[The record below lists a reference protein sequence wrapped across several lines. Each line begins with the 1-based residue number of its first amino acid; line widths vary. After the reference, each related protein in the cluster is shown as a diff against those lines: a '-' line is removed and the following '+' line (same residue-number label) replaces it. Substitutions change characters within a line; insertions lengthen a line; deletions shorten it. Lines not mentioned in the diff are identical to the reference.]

1 MRSSIPETFITKN
14 TGKEVGNMLLKDV
27 LEKKSKDVHTISSN
41 ASADDVVTE
50 MVRFNIGSLLVR
62 DSPGGPILG
71 IITERDILRAL
82 AAHAAPLEQQRVG
95 TCMCCELITAQPE
108 DDITV
113 AMRLMTTHR
122 VRHVPVINRD
132 ELHGIVSIGDIV
144 EAHHDDGDGKLFD
157 AKLYPRRRKRRSH
170 TVGVTTWGT

>member
-1 MRSSIPETFITKN
+1 
-14 TGKEVGNMLLKDV
+14 MLLKDV
-27 LEKKSKDVHTISSN
+27 LDKKSKEVHTISSS

-50 MVRFNIGSLLVR
+50 LVRFNIGSLLVQ

-82 AAHAAPLEQQRVG
+82 AAHQAPLEQLRVAACM
-95 TCMCCELITAQPE
+95 TCDLITAQPE

-122 VRHVPVINRD
+122 VRHLPVID
-132 ELHGIVSIGDIV
+132 QGQVYGLVSIGDIV
-144 EAHHDDGDGKLFD
+144 KVHHDELEVENYLMNSYIQGG
-157 AKLYPRRRKRRSH
+157 ASS
-170 TVGVTTWGT
+170 VVTSLA